1 MPGTARRASTGT
13 KVLQT
18 IGVLTAWVALVGFG
32 TFGTFTEL
40 PSWADLPDDTSLTS
54 AG

>member
-1 MPGTARRASTGT
+1 MPGTARRARTGT

-18 IGVLTAWVALVGFG
+18 IGVLTAWAAFVGFG

-40 PSWADLPDDTSLTS
+40 PSRAELPDGPSITS